1 MRALILTISM
11 IFALATSGCAQN
23 DSLQRKYGKDASYF
37 EALSSIKEGNEEE
50 ALNFLNRAEKSAST
64 LVRHYALRQLCVTG
78 TAENRLA
85 SSIRLASSFPEN
97 EESLLIA
104 TRELFSQKEFQ
115 KVAEI
120 TKDIDITRCNNELA
134 YYRLCSLRKK
144 NSAGFSKPFF
154 QWCTERPFSKWHDLL
169 FIECYQGQDSYK
181 WDLLYFRDLVYLKKY
196 TEAQELTKKI
206 LLHKKNHVPQVLSDT
221 GKVFLYGKG
230 DWQQN
235 IATLQELKPSLGDD
249 CIFYADFYTARIL
262 ERNNMISQAA
272 ETYLEAALAAEK
284 FSPEHTDNGL
294 WYYFSSMLNLS
305 PTKAID
311 ALRKHHALI
320 HDRSYYSDF
329 YDTLSLRLVSSGRW
343 KEYVDTAE
351 FIAESGCASR
361 DSRAKFCYTAA
372 RLIQEKFVTDS
383 TRPAQYF
390 LELAADCQDYYY
402 RTLALSY
409 IDSAADRTL
418 ICPPAEKTEIPA
430 EVTEATVKTEEAK
443 AAEKFLEGLMDYGHT
458 EKLVEEYP
466 SLCKKISPE
475 LSLKIFDYLYRCG
488 QSHNHGTTN
497 EQFALSSIRLASRA
511 FFSTESTYSPEQMK
525 KLASLAFPRNYR
537 EEVSRYAL
545 EYQLAESLVYAV
557 IRSESFFNRK
567 VISHAG
573 AMGLTQLMDSTA
585 EDIANRLKIADYDI
599 LDADTN
605 IRFGCYYLHNLLQR
619 TENSV
624 LTSALAYN
632 AGLSRVR
639 SWKKNCSS
647 IFGRSSVPG
656 DLFLE
661 AVPYAET
668 REYGRKILGAAA
680 VYSWLYTEDSP
691 TDLCREYL
699 K

>member
-1 MRALILTISM
+1 MRVLILTISM
-11 IFALATSGCAQN
+11 VFALAASGCAQN
-23 DSLQRKYGKDASYF
+23 GSLQRKYGKDASYF

-50 ALNFLNRAEKSAST
+50 ALIFLGKAEKSASP

-78 TAENRLA
+78 TAENRMA
-85 SSIRLASSFPEN
+85 ASIRLASESPQD

-104 TRELFSQKEFQ
+104 ARELFSQKEFQ

-120 TKDIDITRCNNELA
+120 TGNVDVTLCENELA

-154 QWCTERPFSKWHDLL
+154 QWCTQRPFSKWHDLL
-169 FIECYQGQDSYK
+169 FMECYQGQDSYK

-196 TEAQELTKKI
+196 AEAQELTRKI

-235 IATLQELKPSLGDD
+235 IATLQELKPSLDD
-249 CIFYADFYTARIL
+249 SCIFYADFYTARIL
-262 ERNNMISQAA
+262 ERNNMVSKAA
-272 ETYLEAALAAEK
+272 ETYLEAALAAQK

-305 PTKAID
+305 PAKAIE
-311 ALRKHHALI
+311 ALREHYTLI
-320 HDRSYYSDF
+320 QDKSYYSDF
-329 YDTLSLRLVSSGRW
+329 YDTLSLRLISSGRW

-351 FIAESGCASR
+351 FIADSGCATN

-372 RLIQEKFVTDS
+372 RLLQENYATGS
-383 TRPAQYF
+383 SRPVRYF
-390 LELAADCQDYYY
+390 LELATDCQDYYY

-409 IDSAADRTL
+409 MDSDADRTL
-418 ICPPAEKTEIPA
+418 VCAPLPDREESKAIDSTEL
-430 EVTEATVKTEEAK
+430 EAS
-443 AAEKFLEGLMDYGHT
+443 EKFLEGLMDYGHT
-458 EKLVEEYP
+458 EKLVEEFP
-466 SLCKKISPE
+466 SFRRKISPD
-475 LSLKIFDYLYRCG
+475 LSLKVFDYLYRCG
-488 QSHNHGTTN
+488 QSHGHDN
-497 EQFALSSIRLASRA
+497 EQFALSSIRLASRE
-511 FFSTESTYSPEQMK
+511 FFSTKAYCSPEQMK
-525 KLASLAFPRNYR
+525 KLASLAFPRNYQDM
-537 EEVSRYAL
+537 VSRHAGQ
-545 EYQLAESLVYAV
+545 YQLSESLVYAV

-573 AMGLTQLMDSTA
+573 AMGLTQLMESTA
-585 EDIANRLKIADYDI
+585 EDIAGRLKIADYDI

-647 IFGRSSVPG
+647 IFGRDSVPG

-680 VYSWLYTEDSP
+680 VYSWLYTEVSP